1 MNENQKMVLVHSTQ
15 LIETVFEYQFDLPTI
30 IIFAILPC
38 NYIYYLA
45 TESHFNYSMIIS
57 RLSDEISVNSQ
68 PSQTIQYGESQFHR
82 IIELYCINEVF
93 RLLENSPIAK
103 LRTSKVLVSFVSQF
117 PIINL
122 ERLDISLAIL
132 NDFTRR

>member
-1 MNENQKMVLVHSTQ
+1 MFSSIFKKKKELMNENQKMVLVHSTQ

-57 RLSDEISVNSQ
+57 RLSDEISVNS
-68 PSQTIQYGESQFHR
+68 
-82 IIELYCINEVF
+82 
-93 RLLENSPIAK
+93 
-103 LRTSKVLVSFVSQF
+103 
-117 PIINL
+117 
-122 ERLDISLAIL
+122 
-132 NDFTRR
+132 